1 METNEIMR
9 IFYICLALAVF
20 FFLLILLAIF
30 LLGLKEKKQKPDD
43 KTTEP
48 YQPIENAEKQP
59 ELIPEQEADD
69 AEIRSDESIVEQFAQ
84 SEPEAPT
91 REVRFE
97 IVKKV
102 IVCDTDE
109 IIE

>member
-30 LLGLKEKKQKPDD
+30 LLGSKGKKRKPDD

-48 YQPIENAEKQP
+48 YQPIENAEEQP
-59 ELIPEQEADD
+59 EPIPEQEAND
-69 AEIRSDESIVEQFAQ
+69 AETRSDESIAEYSVQ
-84 SEPEAPT
+84 SEIESPT
-91 REVRFE
+91 EEVRFE

>member
-30 LLGLKEKKQKPDD
+30 LLGLKGKKQKPDD

-59 ELIPEQEADD
+59 EPIPEQEADD
-69 AEIRSDESIVEQFAQ
+69 AETRSDESIAEQSAQ

-97 IVKKV
+97 IVKKAV
-102 IVCDTDE
+102 VCDTDE

>member
-30 LLGLKEKKQKPDD
+30 LLGLKGKKQKPDD
-43 KTTEP
+43 KMTESN
-48 YQPIENAEKQP
+48 QPIENAEEKQEP
-59 ELIPEQEADD
+59 IPEQEADD
-69 AEIRSDESIVEQFAQ
+69 AETRSDESIAEQSAQ

-91 REVRFE
+91 EEVRFE
-97 IVKKV
+97 IVKKTV
-102 IVCDTDE
+102 VWHTDE

>member
-48 YQPIENAEKQP
+48 YQPIENAEEQTEP
-59 ELIPEQEADD
+59 IPEQEADD
-69 AEIRSDESIVEQFAQ
+69 AETRSDESIDEQSAR
-84 SEPEAPT
+84 SEPESPT
-91 REVRFE
+91 EEVRFE
-97 IVKKV
+97 IVKKTV
-102 IVCDTDE
+102 VWHTDE
-109 IIE
+109 YIE

>member
-30 LLGLKEKKQKPDD
+30 LLGSKGKKQKPDD

-48 YQPIENAEKQP
+48 YQPIENAEQP
-59 ELIPEQEADD
+59 EPIPEQEADD
-69 AEIRSDESIVEQFAQ
+69 AELRSDESIAEPSAQ
-84 SEPEAPT
+84 SEIDSPT
-91 REVRFE
+91 EEVRFE
-97 IVKKV
+97 IVKKTV
-102 IVCDTDE
+102 VWHTDE
-109 IIE
+109 FIE

>member
-1 METNEIMR
+1 MR

-30 LLGLKEKKQKPDD
+30 LLGLKGKKQKPDD

-48 YQPIENAEKQP
+48 YQPIENAEEQP
-59 ELIPEQEADD
+59 EPIPEQEAND
-69 AEIRSDESIVEQFAQ
+69 AETRSDELIAEQSKQ
-84 SEPEAPT
+84 SEPEALT
-91 REVRFE
+91 EEVRFE
-97 IVKKV
+97 IVKKTV
-102 IVCDTDE
+102 VCDTDE